1 MSEWWVSYEWVM
13 SDWWMSDEWVLRV
26 RWVSERGLSEW
37 LREWVTVRW
46 VSEAAEG
53 EAAVRWRRCC
63 GRIEVKKKDPT
74 QWWWGN
80 CNKNKKT
87 CKWKTHMEWKRMEM
101 RLLFLKQ
108 LCHNKGNIF
117 FILFTNR
124 CILVWRLGT
133 LLHRRD
139 RDTGT
144 CCGCQLCIWDTGK
157 VHQRSFRA

>member
-1 MSEWWVSYEWVM
+1 MSEWWVIDEWVM
-13 SDWWMSDEWVLRV
+13 SEFCVCDELV
-26 RWVSERGLSEW
+26 RGGWVSDRVSEW
-37 LREWVTVRW
+37 LCDELVRRQRARPRW
-46 VSEAAEG
+46 G
-53 EAAVRWRRCC
+53 GGGGAAVGSKW
-63 GRIEVKKKDPT
+63 KKDPT

-87 CKWKTHMEWKRMEM
+87 CKCKSHMEWKRMEI

-124 CILVWRLGT
+124 CILVWQLGT
-133 LLHRRD
+133 LLYRRD

-144 CCGCQLCIWDTGK
+144 CCGYQLCIWDTGK